1 MPEGDSSM
9 PKSFRPSAHLDPA
22 QPTESDSQS
31 PPDHQLESLE
41 SRTMLAVFSVTNTND
56 GGAGSLRDALT
67 RSNNTAGVD
76 TITFNIS
83 ASSKVIRPTSVLP
96 EVWDPAVIDGT
107 TQGGYTGRPLVQ
119 IDGT

>member
-31 PPDHQLESLE
+31 PPDHQLQELE

-67 RSNNTAGVD
+67 QSNNRPGVD
-76 TITFNIS
+76 TIEFHITS
-83 ASSKVIRPTSVLP
+83 ASKVIRPASPLP
-96 EVWDPAVIDGT
+96 EVWDPAIINGA
-107 TQGGYTGRPLVQ
+107 TQSGYAGKPL
-119 IDGT
+119 